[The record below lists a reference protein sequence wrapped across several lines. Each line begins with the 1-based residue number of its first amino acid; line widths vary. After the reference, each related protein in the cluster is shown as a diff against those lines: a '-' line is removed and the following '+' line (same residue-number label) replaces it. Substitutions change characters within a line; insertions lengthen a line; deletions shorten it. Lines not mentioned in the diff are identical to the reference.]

1 MDLFLVYLLPSF
13 SSSLLLFAGRVV
25 GSDIGC
31 FFPIFFFIFFPLT
44 LWVSQTAFCVAGAPF
59 CKRGLRPLCNSSFL
73 LFCTAF
79 LAALLLAVFRL
90 LFLLAFLACSSYFL
104 VLLTCVAC
112 FCLLFCV
119 LSCLPTTL
127 SWKKMQKW
135 GRKKKHE
142 MAKSSESDLLYVYI

>member
-1 MDLFLVYLLPSF
+1 MFFSDL
-13 SSSLLLFAGRVV
+13 
-25 GSDIGC
+25 
-31 FFPIFFFIFFPLT
+31 FFIFFPLT

-112 FCLLFCV
+112 FCMFLLLAFLCPFLLARDPV
-119 LSCLPTTL
+119 LE
-127 SWKKMQKW
+127 KKCKS
-135 GRKKKHE
+135 GGEKKNNE
-142 MAKSSESDLLYVYI
+142 MAKSSESDILYIYI